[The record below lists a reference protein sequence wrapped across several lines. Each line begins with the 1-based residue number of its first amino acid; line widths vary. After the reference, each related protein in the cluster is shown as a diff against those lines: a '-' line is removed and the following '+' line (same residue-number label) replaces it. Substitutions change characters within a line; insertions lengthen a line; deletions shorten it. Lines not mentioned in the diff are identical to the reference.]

1 MWSKPTKLYFLFFSL
16 LVTFPNSGALDDVQ
30 KEGMMELDDF
40 SVCAAAQAFKVFFL
54 NT

>member
-16 LVTFPNSGALDDVQ
+16 IITFPNSGALDGVQ
-30 KEGMMELDDF
+30 KEGMLELDNF
-40 SVCAAAQAFKVFFL
+40 SVCAAAQACKVSC